1 MNFDKKAK
9 TQTKQKMN
17 IEPAILKKMFWLKHP
32 NVLLTIIL
40 LTINILTINISLAE
54 DPPPPPPSEHGTS
67 GNVSGRGAP
76 IDGGVSLLI
85 ILGAAYG
92 GKKYYSYRKKLKH
105 EMED

>member
-76 IDGGVSLLI
+76 IDGGLLI
-85 ILGAAYG
+85 LLGLGGAYG
-92 GKKYYSYRKKLKH
+92 GYKIYQKKKKKLI
-105 EMED
+105 D